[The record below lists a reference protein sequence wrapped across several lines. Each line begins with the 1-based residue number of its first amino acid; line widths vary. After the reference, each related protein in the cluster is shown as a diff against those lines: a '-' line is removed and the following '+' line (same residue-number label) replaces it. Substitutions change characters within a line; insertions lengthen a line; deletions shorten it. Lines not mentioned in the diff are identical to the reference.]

1 MPRYARRAGAAPS
14 LPFADYFGRLGLPNV
29 MPKKSFHVLAR
40 HVPRDEIDAE
50 IGEKL
55 DIVARVAGEAEGR
68 G

>member
-1 MPRYARRAGAAPS
+1 MYPADHARS
-14 LPFADYFGRLGLPNV
+14 LFQSILTQLAVRNSNV

-50 IGEKL
+50 IREKL
-55 DIVARVAGEAEGR
+55 DVIGRVAGEAEGW